1 VQFEWAGGGFV
12 MNPVD
17 LAKAGKLVYE
27 GKVFSKK
34 LLPEFFKGI
43 DAKRQGGTW
52 GLGVHIRKTPMGMT
66 YGHSGFF
73 PGYLTN
79 MLYFPEAKFSIAFQ
93 VNTTNPKNI
102 SLYRK
107 MFKFTSTIQKYIS
120 E

>member
-1 VQFEWAGGGFV
+1 

-27 GKVFSKK
+27 GKVFSKN

-43 DAKRQGGTW
+43 DAKQLGGTW
-52 GLGVHIRKTPMGMT
+52 GLGVHIRKTPMGLT

-79 MLYFPEAKFSIAFQ
+79 MIYFQETKCSIAFQ
-93 VNTTNPKNI
+93 VNTTDQKNI

-107 MFKFTSTIQKYIS
+107 MLRMVSVINKYIS
-120 E
+120 ENKN